1 MIQLDN
7 KKYLYQIICGYIM
20 KKIKLK
26 SSSIRFRILLITI
39 STVVCISIAILFAG
53 YQTVSKDLQTNMIQT
68 SEMRVS
74 FLCNSINTNL
84 ANFNSFVRT
93 CQGNRKIIAF
103 AMEDNQSDIITKR
116 DAHDFILEN
125 YQANKDISQNLV
137 RVVIMG
143 NKRND
148 IIQIVEAHNSTTS
161 VSRKGVESLPY
172 FSKISD
178 TKKKESVGILS
189 DPFFTT
195 RSVPM
200 IPFAYPIYHPFEDEI
215 IGYVF
220 AELSTK
226 TITSPIDYNM
236 KDSSSNIYFKI
247 DEHLYLYKN
256 GILVPFRNTFSE
268 IDNLNEYALNYK
280 TSISR
285 SFNNETS
292 EICFMISRPLDIDG
306 WYIIESINT
315 QELTR
320 NIENSYNIMLLFILI
335 VGCIVTIV
343 LYWFLYNTVAV
354 PVYKLQKRIKK
365 IEKGDFSRDPS
376 IEWEHELGDI
386 GKTINNLT
394 ETVQKMLTQKVEDEK
409 KKNEYEYKMLQSQI
423 NPHFLY
429 NTLNSIKWMATIQN
443 APGIAE
449 MTTALSRL
457 LKNVSKGT
465 SSTISIKNEL
475 DLVNDYFTIQKYR
488 YGGTITMN
496 VSYDDPDLLSYEILR
511 FTLQPIVENAIFHGI
526 EPKGTAGTIEIH
538 IFSDENDDIHI
549 DVTDD
554 GVGLDEESMSSIL
567 NDTNTSSTFF
577 KEIGISN
584 VNKRIQYNY
593 GEKYGLFIHSELGE
607 YTTITV
613 LLPKKKCEDV
623 L

>member
-1 MIQLDN
+1 
-7 KKYLYQIICGYIM
+7 M
-20 KKIKLK
+20 KKIEFK

-84 ANFNSFVRT
+84 SNVKNFVRT
-93 CQGNRKIIAF
+93 CQANRKIINF
-103 AMEDNQSDIITKR
+103 AMADNNSDILVKR
-116 DAHDFILEN
+116 DAHDFVLEN

-143 NKRND
+143 NERDD
-148 IIQIVEAHNSTTS
+148 IIQIVEAHNSSTS
-161 VSRKGVESLPY
+161 VSSENVEALPY
-172 FSKISD
+172 FSKITNTS
-178 TKKKESVGILS
+178 KKESVGILS

-200 IPFAYPIYHPFEDEI
+200 IPFATPIYHPFEDKT

-220 AELSTK
+220 TELSTK
-226 TITSPIDYNM
+226 AITNPINDNM
-236 KDSSSNIYFKI
+236 IDKGSNYFFKI
-247 DEHLYLYKN
+247 DEHLYQYKN
-256 GILVPFRNTFSE
+256 GSLVPYRNTFSE
-268 IDNLNEYALNYK
+268 IDNLNEYAINYK
-280 TSISR
+280 TTITR
-285 SFNNETS
+285 SFNSETS
-292 EICFMISRPLDIDG
+292 EIVFMISRPLDIDG

-320 NIENSYNIMLLFILI
+320 NVQNSYNAMLVFILLTGGAI
-335 VGCIVTIV
+335 TII

-354 PVYKLQKRIKK
+354 PVSKLQKRIKK

-394 ETVQKMLTQKVEDEK
+394 ETVQKMVTQRVEDEK

-496 VSYDDPDLLSYEILR
+496 ISYDDPDLLTYEILR

-526 EPKGTAGTIEIH
+526 EPKGTAGNIDIH
-538 IFSDENDDIHI
+538 IFSDDKDDIHI

-554 GVGLDEESMSSIL
+554 GVGLDEEAMSKIL
-567 NDTNTSSTFF
+567 NDTNSSSNFF

-593 GEKYGLFIHSELGE
+593 GENYGLFIHSELGE

-613 LLPKKKCEDV
+613 LLPKIKCEDI